1 MLKAF
6 IVVTLWGSSYVVTKG
21 VTMQMSA
28 SALAF
33 IRWGIAALSLLAVAP
48 FTGCRILPAWRELPI
63 VALAGVLGVGICGI
77 LWHAGV
83 QLTLTSHSS
92 LIMTFSPIIAALL
105 SWTLSQESF
114 PFRKALGILISF
126 LGVTV
131 VISESFSFELKR
143 EFLVGDLFMLG
154 AAVSWAGYVVYC
166 KSLISTLNPLALS
179 LLSFLFGTFFL
190 APFAYLEDL
199 PAQTLNLSLWG
210 WVGILYLSVPLGA
223 GGFFLWNSALKKV
236 AVSTVMVIS
245 NLLPLIAAFLGWLF
259 LGEGLSLHFGLG
271 LALVAS
277 GIYLVA
283 TAGGGRRRE
292 SHGPRA
298 GSFAR
303 H

>member
-6 IVVTLWGSSYVVTKG
+6 IVVALWGSSYVVTKG

-28 SALAF
+28 SALGF

-48 FTGCRILPAWRELPI
+48 FAGCRILPPWRELPI
-63 VALAGVLGVGICGI
+63 VALVGVLGVGVSGV

-105 SWTLSQESF
+105 SWALSQESF
-114 PFRKALGILISF
+114 PARKTLGILISF
-126 LGVTV
+126 LGVGA
-131 VISESFSFELKR
+131 VISESLSFELER

-154 AAVSWAGYVVYC
+154 AAVSWASYVVYC
-166 KSLISTLNPLALS
+166 KSLISTLNPFALS

-190 APFAYLEDL
+190 VPFAYLEDL
-199 PAQTLNLSLWG
+199 PAQTLSLSLKG
-210 WVGILYLSVPLGA
+210 WIGVLYLSIPLGA
-223 GGFFLWNSALKKV
+223 GSFFLWNSALKRV

-245 NLLPLIAAFLGWLF
+245 NLLPLIAAFLAWLF
-259 LGEGLSLHFGLG
+259 LGEGLSLYFGLG

-277 GIYLVA
+277 GIYLV
-283 TAGGGRRRE
+283 TSAGGVGRR
-292 SHGPRA
+292 
-298 GSFAR
+298 
-303 H
+303 